1 MGEGKKLQEL
11 LKKRNCTVTKLAAD
25 TGISVNTLYALI
37 KRDSGISNSNLNK
50 IAEALNMSVDEL
62 SNLLSEEDTS
72 NALSEEKPYVFDVN
86 TLDQDIQKIL
96 VKLNELSIQYREKLQ
111 SADELRRKI
120 AFLTKQQESIAA
132 EKEGAKTQLKVVEND
147 ILNIAIDLDWIRQK
161 LK

>member
-62 SNLLSEEDTS
+62 SNLLSEEETS
-72 NALSEEKPYVFDVN
+72 NALSEETPYFLNVD
-86 TLDQDIQKIL
+86 TLDQDIHKIL
-96 VKLNELSIQYREKLQ
+96 IRLNDLSKQYREKIR
-111 SADELRRKI
+111 SADELRHRI
-120 AFLTKQQESIAA
+120 ALLTKQQESIAA
-132 EKEGAKTQLKVVEND
+132 EKESAQMQLKVVEND
-147 ILNIAIDLDWIRQK
+147 ILNMSIDLDLIRQK